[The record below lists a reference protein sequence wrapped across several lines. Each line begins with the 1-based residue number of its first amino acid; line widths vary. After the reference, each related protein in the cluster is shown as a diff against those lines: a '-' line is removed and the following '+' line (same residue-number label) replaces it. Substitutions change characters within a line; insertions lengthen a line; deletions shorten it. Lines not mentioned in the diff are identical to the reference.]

1 MICLCALLLLFW
13 VSGHTA
19 LAGNTWKM
27 AAKEL
32 TQNMQIA
39 LSLHL
44 ENSDEVN
51 AFQFDLTLPAGL
63 KLAGT
68 PILSATRS
76 SGHVLDWTSLNEHTY
91 RCIVYST
98 SNANLNGHTGELLS
112 IPVLVESSYT
122 DGQVQMTTLVL
133 TNQKAENLS
142 VTTEIGALSVKKQ
155 RIQVSASGLLQTVS
169 SEKDAEIS
177 VTTIPANLDPGLT
190 IKYNKLSRK
199 TEGAYTVKVT
209 READGSY
216 YEVDTTF
223 RMVLISKD
231 QPKVT
236 GLSASTLNE
245 GQRLAQSI
253 LSGGTATF
261 TSPDC
266 SGSESSPVPGSFA
279 WLNPEQVVS
288 ATAQYVALFTPT
300 DESRYAQV
308 EVPVQVEVNPVYHVY
323 FLPQA
328 GGSLQIE
335 GEHADQTY
343 VSGQTLKVTA
353 VPDPNYGF
361 VKWVGFTGTKAEEE
375 ISVTDNMTI
384 SPVFERPKYKV
395 TVNDYRVQVTCDGV
409 SLKNGVNYCAKGST
423 LLAQFTPPDEQT
435 VLESLKIGGV
445 ERTKYVVAGDVEIT
459 ISTSWRD
466 TPPLTVQAAVSGD
479 GLGTVRLFKEDG
491 STILSGSAMSQGDKF
506 SVICVPEPGY
516 ELDVLNVSGA
526 TLSNGIYTLKDKAT
540 VTAKFKKSTYALKVD
555 TKGPGKLTVSP
566 SKTSYAYGDKV
577 TVSASEGEL
586 YRLVVNGKSIESG
599 QEYTI
604 TGSTRIYAQFLD
616 RQPLNPEFIK
626 QDAQSYVFNNQ
637 YQRFYLYLS
646 NIYACWNFDVAYP
659 GLAADEQAPLN
670 AGDYDVL
677 ITRPADQNYEA
688 FSLSLPNALK
698 VKKAKMRVKTAP
710 TSVDKSDTDN
720 LGVTSPA
727 CAGTPAIEKVEGKN
741 YLYKFTYSPSE
752 TDAANYEPVDYYYS
766 NSDTKY
772 PLTIGENASLLKS
785 EQEKQGYVL
794 VTNGNMVVEDLSQ
807 IPGETKLTLQAIAKP
822 GNKFIGWKQGESGE
836 IFHREDT
843 LTVLMDSELSY
854 TPVFAGKAELTASL
868 SSEEVP
874 SGLLPS
880 ITITASEG
888 TAPTDYQVRF
898 FADKDGNQPIDPLD
912 VKQAGETYYVKVYR
926 DEDDLFKELKSDV
939 LSFTVAQTTIPADI
953 QIVWPEPT
961 DILLGESLSDSKLVG
976 GSAGYLEGSFAW
988 KEGQSDPTESGTKS
1002 YTVVFTPLDP
1012 NYLSTEESISVNV
1025 LSKGSSTTE
1034 TEKEPDAPDTPAD
1047 TPELPDVP
1055 DTPDQ
1060 PEASVPVVAERTPT
1074 TAVITWNKVD
1084 GATSY
1089 KLFLYAKKGDAE
1101 PLKVYEFDSNGQLK
1115 SSAISFNL
1123 TELEEGKSYYITTVA
1138 YKGESVLVEKSIELS
1153 ATPTSLEEVLSNAM
1167 ITTSY
1172 HQIQVTTA
1180 VPVSVRVVAMTGQIL
1195 FDQTSVTGRKE
1206 ISVPNSGVYMVILYQ
1221 GREAILQKVIVK

>member
-1 MICLCALLLLFW
+1 MICLCALLLLSW

-44 ENSDEVN
+44 ENSDDVN

-76 SGHVLDWTSLNEHTY
+76 SGHVLDWTPLDENTY

-190 IKYNKLSRK
+190 ITYNEPSRK

-231 QPKVT
+231 QPGVT
-236 GLSASTLNE
+236 GLTASTLNG

-253 LSGGTATF
+253 LSGGSATF
-261 TSPDC
+261 GD
-266 SGSESSPVPGSFA
+266 SPVPGTFA

-308 EVPVQVEVNPVYHVY
+308 EVPVQVKVNPVYHVY

-328 GGSLQIE
+328 GGSFQIE

-353 VPDPNYGF
+353 VPDLNYEF
-361 VKWVGFTGTKAEEE
+361 VNWVGFNGTEAEEE
-375 ISVTDNMTI
+375 ISVTSNMTI
-384 SPVFERPKYKV
+384 SPIFERPKYKV
-395 TVNDYRVQVTCDGV
+395 TVTDYRVQVTCDGV
-409 SLKNGVNYCAKGST
+409 ALKNGDNYCPKGST

-445 ERTKYVVAGDVEIT
+445 ERTKYVVVGDVEIT
-459 ISTSWRD
+459 ISTSWKD

-491 STILSGSAMSQGDKF
+491 STILPASAMSKGDKF

-526 TLSNGIYTLKDKAT
+526 TLSNGMYTLTDKAT
-540 VTAKFKKSTYALKVD
+540 VTAKFKKSTYTLKVD

-626 QDAQSYVFNNQ
+626 QDVQSYVFNNQ
-637 YQRFYLYLS
+637 HQRFHLFLS
-646 NIYACWNFDVAYP
+646 NIYAYWNFDVAYP
-659 GLAADEQAPLN
+659 GLAAGEQAPLN
-670 AGDYDVL
+670 AGDYNVL

-698 VKKAKMRVKTAP
+698 VTKAKMRVKKAP
-710 TSVDKSDTDN
+710 ESVTETDK
-720 LGVTSPA
+720 LGSTSPA
-727 CAGTPAIEKVEGKN
+727 YAGTPTIEKVEGKN

-752 TDAANYEPVDYYYS
+752 TDAANYEPVVYYYS
-766 NSDTKY
+766 NSETKY
-772 PLTIGENASLLKS
+772 KLTIGENASLLKS

-794 VTNGNMVVEDLSQ
+794 VTNGNMVVEDLTK
-807 IPGETKLTLQAIAKP
+807 IPEETELTLEAIAKP
-822 GNKFIGWKQGESGE
+822 GYKFTGWKQGDSDE
-836 IFHREDT
+836 IIPDNP
-843 LTVLMDSELSY
+843 LTVPMDSELSY

-874 SGLLPS
+874 SGSLP
-880 ITITASEG
+880 TITVTAPVEM
-888 TAPTDYQVRF
+888 TAPTDFQVRF
-898 FADKDGNQPIDPLD
+898 FADEDGNQPIDPLD
-912 VKQAGETYYVKVYR
+912 VKQASNTYYVQVYR
-926 DEDDLFKELKSDV
+926 EEDALFKELKSDV

-1002 YTVVFTPLDP
+1002 YMVVFTPLDP

-1034 TEKEPDAPDTPAD
+1034 TEKEPDTPGTPDVPDYPDIPD

-1055 DTPDQ
+1055 DTPEQ